1 MKKSIMLIFA
11 FACLLGGLAA
21 CKDEIRIPNFEGEK
35 WKADANGCK
44 GDREKQLVFL
54 MAAQN
59 QLISRSEVEIKA
71 LLGKPDAHD
80 LRPRGQ
86 KFFEYAIKGGV
97 LCEPPAAG
105 QPEIL
110 RIRFDALDRVS
121 EVSVY

>member
-1 MKKSIMLIFA
+1 MILTIG
-11 FACLLGGLAA
+11 CLCAGLAG
-21 CKDEIRIPNFEGEK
+21 CKDEIRIPNFEAEK
-35 WKADANGCK
+35 WKDDANGCK
-44 GDREKQLVFL
+44 GERQKQLVFL

-97 LCEPPAAG
+97 LCEPPSAG